1 MNVQDK
7 ASNRF
12 RELKVKGNQLVEK
25 VREIIEEGNARRVI
39 IKKDDRILLEF
50 PLSVGVGGT
59 TAALLLAPQLA
70 ALGALAALVSD
81 VHVLIEATEQAGATE
96 EPEELAP
103 PPKPP
108 AEPGA

>member
-1 MNVQDK
+1 MDTQDK
-7 ASNRF
+7 ASARF
-12 RELKVKGNQLVEK
+12 QELKVKGNQLVDK

-39 IKKDDRILLEF
+39 IKKDDRVLLEF

-81 VHVLIEATEQAGATE
+81 VHILIEATEHAG
-96 EPEELAP
+96 EPEELSPPP

-108 AEPGA
+108 VEPGV